1 MDSLPI
7 WAIWSTIP
15 GVVVLA
21 PVLAFLLATA
31 TVIIIGLLK
40 EVAVPAV
47 LAFTAAGI
55 SGWLLARKARRGGQ
69 RRSSLTRR
77 SDVSNAVPAAPTS
90 AQSGRA
96 SPPQVRTRLHA
107 GGSRIRTLGPPV
119 CWLLR
124 QAQAFVP
131 AITDRGYG
139 RSAARIVACAK
150 RSSARSIE
158 PVEELPTSR

>member
-107 GGSRIRTLGPPV
+107 GGSRIRTLGP
-119 CWLLR
+119 R
-124 QAQAFVP
+124 QGTAFFTEGNELYPLPINHQVG
-131 AITDRGYG
+131 DRASGESG
-139 RSAARIVACAK
+139 
-150 RSSARSIE
+150 
-158 PVEELPTSR
+158 

>member
-55 SGWLLARKARRGGQ
+55 SGWLLARKAR
-69 RRSSLTRR
+69 
-77 SDVSNAVPAAPTS
+77 
-90 AQSGRA
+90 
-96 SPPQVRTRLHA
+96 
-107 GGSRIRTLGPPV
+107 
-119 CWLLR
+119 
-124 QAQAFVP
+124 
-131 AITDRGYG
+131 
-139 RSAARIVACAK
+139 
-150 RSSARSIE
+150 ARSRSLSVVTA
-158 PVEELPTSR
+158 VESGSLGGMTRAAVGNVTPFPHQPHGGELPARRPDREKRGPGPTGINPAY

>member
-55 SGWLLARKARRGGQ
+55 SGWLLARKARDSLRSLSVVTAVESGSLGGMTRAAVGNVTPFPASAS
-69 RRSSLTRR
+69 RRR
-77 SDVSNAVPAAPTS
+77 
-90 AQSGRA
+90 
-96 SPPQVRTRLHA
+96 
-107 GGSRIRTLGPPV
+107 
-119 CWLLR
+119 
-124 QAQAFVP
+124 
-131 AITDRGYG
+131 
-139 RSAARIVACAK
+139 AAR
-150 RSSARSIE
+150 
-158 PVEELPTSR
+158 

>member
-107 GGSRIRTLGPPV
+107 GGRRIRTLGPTSET
-119 CWLLR
+119 
-124 QAQAFVP
+124 AFFRDRPESGDDKP
-131 AITDRGYG
+131 AR
-139 RSAARIVACAK
+139 
-150 RSSARSIE
+150 
-158 PVEELPTSR
+158 

>member
-55 SGWLLARKARRGGQ
+55 SGWLLARKARA
-69 RRSSLTRR
+69 RSRSL
-77 SDVSNAVPAAPTS
+77 SVA
-90 AQSGRA
+90 
-96 SPPQVRTRLHA
+96 
-107 GGSRIRTLGPPV
+107 
-119 CWLLR
+119 R
-124 QAQAFVP
+124 QAAWGP
-131 AITDRGYG
+131 RGAISPGFRVRKNPLIGLE
-139 RSAARIVACAK
+139 S
-150 RSSARSIE
+150 
-158 PVEELPTSR
+158 PVGHAINFRWPIDT

>member
-55 SGWLLARKARRGGQ
+55 SGWLLARKARARSRSLSVVTAVESGSLGGIDRFCQ
-69 RRSSLTRR
+69 
-77 SDVSNAVPAAPTS
+77 
-90 AQSGRA
+90 
-96 SPPQVRTRLHA
+96 H
-107 GGSRIRTLGPPV
+107 
-119 CWLLR
+119 LR
-124 QAQAFVP
+124 QLADTSGDGV
-131 AITDRGYG
+131 
-139 RSAARIVACAK
+139 RSW
-150 RSSARSIE
+150 
-158 PVEELPTSR
+158 PF

>member
-55 SGWLLARKARRGGQ
+55 SGWLLARKARARSRSLSVVTAVESGSLGGMTRAAVGNVTPFPASASRRRAARHCQ
-69 RRSSLTRR
+69 LKRPWYAGRVGGAAARVGELLCSPIMLPRSSR
-77 SDVSNAVPAAPTS
+77 AAPEK
-90 AQSGRA
+90 ALA
-96 SPPQVRTRLHA
+96 
-107 GGSRIRTLGPPV
+107 
-119 CWLLR
+119 
-124 QAQAFVP
+124 
-131 AITDRGYG
+131 
-139 RSAARIVACAK
+139 
-150 RSSARSIE
+150 
-158 PVEELPTSR
+158 